1 MNNPMDAMQQAY
13 NTWAEQYQRNLE
25 EIEVYQR
32 QALENAY
39 AALESTPMGGAIKG
53 VKDVHMNM
61 VEEMF
66 KNTRMMMG
74 EMRKMTEEWM
84 KNIEQMTPKS

>member
-1 MNNPMDAMQQAY
+1 
-13 NTWAEQYQRNLE
+13 
-25 EIEVYQR
+25 
-32 QALENAY
+32 
-39 AALESTPMGGAIKG
+39 
-53 VKDVHMNM
+53 M